1 MNNSSQRYSLQER
14 FAEMFAR
21 LRDQDIE
28 QFYAHY
34 QLWVMRHRVP
44 ILENEIET
52 LRADIAENQRC
63 IQALH
68 FSAIALAV
76 LARLQSNGVSDI
88 ELLDQMLERGED
100 WLDRM
105 MQRLDYCEQVEDF
118 IQGDYTQWCVNSL
131 EGAYDWIDSVR
142 GSVQEEWL
150 VPQTADAS
158 SETEVQATAE
168 LLLHKLS
175 FDDEEAML
183 DVTHTPPAPLSTS
196 QAVSENSGEESIEG
210 TENPTYEQ
218 ALAILG
224 GEVVVLTEE
233 INAETDLGF
242 AEPELASSPQPIS
255 ANEQPAPWYSISLE
269 ANESFDFERPG
280 SMDDWITV
288 LQADSSVDSEINTP
302 EIVSTQTAE
311 PPIAATFSEQ
321 IDSEHVEIS
330 EEVVSLEPVSEGET
344 NETESASLDLV
355 SEIKASE
362 VESASSK
369 IEISVEHEVAAP
381 QAETVSEPETLPE
394 QDEDTQ
400 QEPGEHL
407 IIDEASAESAPSE
420 VSTEEIVLAEPETMS
435 VANEQIDVPQG
446 ATFPKKKTQHKDKK
460 TLKLQQKTG
469 SKFTKKITV
478 PINKSEVAEDEL
490 APTSEV
496 QQQSIVEE
504 TIASDVNEQPEQP
517 VDLTEVVHETTSE
530 DPQPSTNEITSIV
543 SEDGQV
549 LTETAKYVEEEP
561 TLTPPMEIDAS
572 QNDITKASIVNA
584 IEEPE
589 EGQLPWYD
597 YLIVKKTV
605 SDEQTPVVAD
615 SSDETL
621 PLALRDIRLAQA
633 QQRTTNANASLTEK
647 VGTDSAKVNGIDTVQ
662 AIIVSVNSEGISVS
676 DGTAGA
682 SVQEGTVTIVEEQG
696 KSEHLATPQVII
708 KQVGVE
714 SIPVQEKPKKV
725 GFWQRLLR
733 RIRPR

>member
-14 FAEMFAR
+14 FAEIFAR

-28 QFYAHY
+28 QFYANY

-44 ILENEIET
+44 ILENEIEA
-52 LRADIAENQRC
+52 LRADIAENQRR

-100 WLDRM
+100 WLDHM

-142 GSVQEEWL
+142 GSAQEEWP
-150 VPQTADAS
+150 VPQAAEAS

-196 QAVSENSGEESIEG
+196 QAVSENSVEESIES

-218 ALAILG
+218 ALAILD
-224 GEVVVLTEE
+224 GEAVVLADE
-233 INAETDLGF
+233 ISVETDLST
-242 AEPELASSPQPIS
+242 AEPELASSPQPTS
-255 ANEQPAPWYSISLE
+255 TNEQPAPWYSISLE

-311 PPIAATFSEQ
+311 PPIATTSSEHIEPVEQVAQ
-321 IDSEHVEIS
+321 IVSEHVEIS

-344 NETESASLDLV
+344 SIEHTAEVPQEETA
-355 SEIKASE
+355 
-362 VESASSK
+362 
-369 IEISVEHEVAAP
+369 
-381 QAETVSEPETLPE
+381 SEPETRSE
-394 QDEDTQ
+394 QDEDTL
-400 QEPGEHL
+400 QEPGEYVVD
-407 IIDEASAESAPSE
+407 DEASAESAPSE
-420 VSTEEIVLAEPETMS
+420 ASTEEIILAEPEHETIG
-435 VANEQIDVPQG
+435 VANEQLDVPQEQG
-446 ATFPKKKTQHKDKK
+446 ATFPKKKALHKDKK
-460 TLKLQQKTG
+460 TLKLQPKAG

-478 PINKSEVAEDEL
+478 PTKKPEVAENAL
-490 APTSEV
+490 APTSKV
-496 QQQSIVEE
+496 QQPIADA
-504 TIASDVNEQPEQP
+504 TIASDMSKEPGQPA
-517 VDLTEVVHETTSE
+517 DLQEVVHETTSE
-530 DPQPSTNEITSIV
+530 DQQPPTNEITSIV
-543 SEDGQV
+543 SEDAQV
-549 LTETAKYVEEEP
+549 LTEPAEYVEEEP
-561 TLTPPMEIDAS
+561 ILTPPMEIDAS
-572 QNDITKASIVNA
+572 QND

-597 YLIVKKTV
+597 YLIVEKTV
-605 SDEQTPVVAD
+605 SDEQTPIVAD
-615 SSDETL
+615 PSDETL
-621 PLALRDIRLAQA
+621 PIVLRDIRLAQA
-633 QQRTTNANASLTEK
+633 QQRTTNASESLAKRVGADHEK
-647 VGTDSAKVNGIDTVQ
+647 VNEIDAVQ
-662 AIIVSVNSEGISVS
+662 EIIVSVDSEEISMS
-676 DGTAGA
+676 DVTAGA
-682 SVQEGTVTIVEEQG
+682 SVQERTVTMVEEQSE
-696 KSEHLATPQVII
+696 SEHLATPQAVI
-708 KQVGVE
+708 KQVVVE

-733 RIRPR
+733 RMRQK

>member
-14 FAEMFAR
+14 FAEIFAR

-28 QFYAHY
+28 QFYANY

-44 ILENEIET
+44 ILENEIEA
-52 LRADIAENQRC
+52 LRADIAENQRR

-100 WLDRM
+100 WLDHM

-142 GSVQEEWL
+142 GSAQEEWP
-150 VPQTADAS
+150 VPQAAEAS

-196 QAVSENSGEESIEG
+196 QAVSENSVEESIES

-218 ALAILG
+218 ALAILD
-224 GEVVVLTEE
+224 GEAVVLADE
-233 INAETDLGF
+233 ISVETDLST
-242 AEPELASSPQPIS
+242 AEPELASSPQPTS
-255 ANEQPAPWYSISLE
+255 TNEQPAPWYSISLE

-311 PPIAATFSEQ
+311 PPIATTSSEHIEPVEQVAQ
-321 IDSEHVEIS
+321 IVSEHVEIS

-344 NETESASLDLV
+344 SIEHTAEVPQEETA
-355 SEIKASE
+355 
-362 VESASSK
+362 
-369 IEISVEHEVAAP
+369 
-381 QAETVSEPETLPE
+381 SEPETRSE
-394 QDEDTQ
+394 QDEDTL
-400 QEPGEHL
+400 QEPGEYVVD
-407 IIDEASAESAPSE
+407 DEASAESAPSE
-420 VSTEEIVLAEPETMS
+420 ASTEEIILAEPEHETIG
-435 VANEQIDVPQG
+435 VANEQLDVPQEQG
-446 ATFPKKKTQHKDKK
+446 ATFPKKKALHKDKK
-460 TLKLQQKTG
+460 TLKLQPKAG

-478 PINKSEVAEDEL
+478 PTKKPEVAENAL
-490 APTSEV
+490 APTSKV
-496 QQQSIVEE
+496 QQPIADA
-504 TIASDVNEQPEQP
+504 TIASDMSKEPGQPA
-517 VDLTEVVHETTSE
+517 DLQEVVHETTSE
-530 DPQPSTNEITSIV
+530 DQQPPTNEITSIV
-543 SEDGQV
+543 SEDAQV
-549 LTETAKYVEEEP
+549 LTEPAEYVEEEP
-561 TLTPPMEIDAS
+561 ILTPPMEIDAS
-572 QNDITKASIVNA
+572 QND

-597 YLIVKKTV
+597 YLIVEKTV
-605 SDEQTPVVAD
+605 SDEQTPIVAD
-615 SSDETL
+615 PSDETL
-621 PLALRDIRLAQA
+621 PIVLRDIRLAQA
-633 QQRTTNANASLTEK
+633 QQRTTNASESLAKRVGADHEK
-647 VGTDSAKVNGIDTVQ
+647 VNEIDAVQ
-662 AIIVSVNSEGISVS
+662 EIIVSVDSEEISMS
-676 DGTAGA
+676 DVTAGA
-682 SVQEGTVTIVEEQG
+682 SVQERTVTMVEEQSE
-696 KSEHLATPQVII
+696 SEHLATPQAVI
-708 KQVGVE
+708 KQVVVE

-733 RIRPR
+733 RMRPK

>member
-14 FAEMFAR
+14 FAEIFAR

-28 QFYAHY
+28 QFYANY

-44 ILENEIET
+44 ILENEIEA
-52 LRADIAENQRC
+52 LRADIAENQRR

-100 WLDRM
+100 WLDHM

-142 GSVQEEWL
+142 GSAQEEWP
-150 VPQTADAS
+150 VPQAAEAS

-196 QAVSENSGEESIEG
+196 QAVSENSVEESIES

-218 ALAILG
+218 ALAILD
-224 GEVVVLTEE
+224 GEAVVLADE
-233 INAETDLGF
+233 ISVETDLST
-242 AEPELASSPQPIS
+242 AEPELASSPQPTS

-311 PPIAATFSEQ
+311 PPIATTSSEHIEPVEQVAQ
-321 IDSEHVEIS
+321 IVSEHVEIS

-344 NETESASLDLV
+344 SIEHTAEVPQEETA
-355 SEIKASE
+355 
-362 VESASSK
+362 
-369 IEISVEHEVAAP
+369 
-381 QAETVSEPETLPE
+381 SEPETRSE
-394 QDEDTQ
+394 QDEDTL
-400 QEPGEHL
+400 QEPGEYVVD
-407 IIDEASAESAPSE
+407 DEASAESAPSE
-420 VSTEEIVLAEPETMS
+420 ASTEEIILAEPEHETIG
-435 VANEQIDVPQG
+435 VANEQLDVPQEQG
-446 ATFPKKKTQHKDKK
+446 ATFPKKKALHKDKK
-460 TLKLQQKTG
+460 TLKLQPKAS

-478 PINKSEVAEDEL
+478 PTKKPEVAENAL
-490 APTSEV
+490 APTSKV
-496 QQQSIVEE
+496 QQPIADA
-504 TIASDVNEQPEQP
+504 TIASDMSKEPGQPA
-517 VDLTEVVHETTSE
+517 DLQEVVHETTSE
-530 DPQPSTNEITSIV
+530 DQQPPTNEITSIV
-543 SEDGQV
+543 SEDAQV
-549 LTETAKYVEEEP
+549 LTEPAEYVEEEP
-561 TLTPPMEIDAS
+561 ILTPPMEIDAS
-572 QNDITKASIVNA
+572 QND

-597 YLIVKKTV
+597 YLIVEKTV
-605 SDEQTPVVAD
+605 SDEQTPIVAD
-615 SSDETL
+615 PSDETL
-621 PLALRDIRLAQA
+621 PIVLRDIRLAQA
-633 QQRTTNANASLTEK
+633 QQRTTNASESLAKRVGADHEK
-647 VGTDSAKVNGIDTVQ
+647 VNEIDAVQ
-662 AIIVSVNSEGISVS
+662 EIIVSVDSEEISMS
-676 DGTAGA
+676 DVTAGA
-682 SVQEGTVTIVEEQG
+682 SVQERTVTMVEEQSE
-696 KSEHLATPQVII
+696 SEHLATPQAVI
-708 KQVGVE
+708 KQVVVE

-733 RIRPR
+733 RMRPK